1 MVVAPAPVARAV
13 AAPALSMS
21 SRLTLV
27 VGAALDIVGLGAL
40 FLQQT
45 GEYRGDLPVDLP
57 SLRSRLDHT
66 LLDDGL
72 FPWLVAASVFPVL
85 GAAGAVC
92 LWRPLLWLYCAFLVA
107 CIGAHARW
115 TSWALAALLGRLLQ
129 HSWVVMQHSS
139 RLPPTVRTGLRTI
152 LTFLASVKEGLEPRA
167 PLLRDMCLLSVG
179 IFLQVFLFR
188 SAARLAL
195 IAGGPM
201 SPRTAMG
208 PRSSQRPGSQSAR
221 HSPSRTR

>member
-1 MVVAPAPVARAV
+1 MVVAPRRRSPRAV
-13 AAPALSMS
+13 PAPALSMS

-107 CIGAHARW
+107 CIGEPGPWR
-115 TSWALAALLGRLLQ
+115 
-129 HSWVVMQHSS
+129 HSWPSS
-139 RLPPTVRTGLRTI
+139 STPD
-152 LTFLASVKEGLEPRA
+152 ASRPRCTQA
-167 PLLRDMCLLSVG
+167 CERC
-179 IFLQVFLFR
+179 
-188 SAARLAL
+188 
-195 IAGGPM
+195 
-201 SPRTAMG
+201 
-208 PRSSQRPGSQSAR
+208 
-221 HSPSRTR
+221 